1 MHQWEL
7 RKAAEEKNNLKTIK
21 GQEVSQEEGGMCVCV
36 GGGVPD
42 LHKLAW
48 ITLRSFRKAY
58 KHLLEA
64 FQTLMLRGPLQVSD
78 HSAKPALPLQEGWR
92 NTSTTDGDSG
102 SFFSGSFFVISL
114 IIKRFVLES

>member
-1 MHQWEL
+1 MFYVEL
-7 RKAAEEKNNLKTIK
+7 YLIQKKKYIKLKNINICDRL
-21 GQEVSQEEGGMCVCV
+21 GGG